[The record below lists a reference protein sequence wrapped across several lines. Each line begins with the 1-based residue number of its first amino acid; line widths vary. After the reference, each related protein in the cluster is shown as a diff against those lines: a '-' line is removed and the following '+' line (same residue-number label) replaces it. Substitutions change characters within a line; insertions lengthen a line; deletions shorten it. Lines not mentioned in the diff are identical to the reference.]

1 MIDGSE
7 KHNRQLA
14 FELQN
19 LHVCEKQLQ
28 FLAKTLKNAK
38 SLFSCLKSSASG
50 KIPDYHCN
58 LASVAGVE
66 RGYCNW
72 ELCGYC
78 NWVFIT
84 SWYWELAV
92 SVILYSIIKNNG
104 IDPLNSII
112 IRKISLE
119 EFHLF
124 FTFVQVKVQV
134 IQSFC
139 MWTIELGLFQCCWVI
154 NETIKKE
161 NTQVLNY
168 VYLTKKNFIFCHN
181 NRLIISHN

>member
-58 LASVAGVE
+58 LACIAGLE

-72 ELCGYC
+72 VLCGYC
-78 NWVFIT
+78 NSVFIT

-139 MWTIELGLFQCCWVI
+139 MFFSAVDHWAWTFSVLLGD
-154 NETIKKE
+154 
-161 NTQVLNY
+161 
-168 VYLTKKNFIFCHN
+168 
-181 NRLIISHN
+181 